1 MAMVRADR
9 IQKTEYRTQK
19 LVPAKAGNGGQMTDD
34 RGQRSED
41 RRQKPAK
48 RAGR

>member
-19 LVPAKAGNGGQMTDD
+19 LVPAKAGNGGQMTED
-34 RGQRSED
+34 RGQRTED
-41 RRQKPAK
+41 RNPRSGQEDE
-48 RAGR
+48 